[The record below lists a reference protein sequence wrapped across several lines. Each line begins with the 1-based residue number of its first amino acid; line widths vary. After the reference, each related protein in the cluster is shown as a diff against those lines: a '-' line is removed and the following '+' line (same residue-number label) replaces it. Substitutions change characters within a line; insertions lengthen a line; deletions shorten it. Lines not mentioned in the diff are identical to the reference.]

1 MGKYSFLISLLVL
14 WFFCQCDSRHSN
26 DDNGS
31 DYPSKETFAAIDSC
45 MGLMTSNPQKTHRML
60 DSLKNARLMT
70 QQRCDYFHAM
80 VVFSG
85 ERRLDSALVICNRLL
100 DGGKFGDDRFLE
112 EEICVLASN
121 ITMVSL
127 RPVETLK
134 YAKRGI
140 EICHGDERMRGDEAE
155 LMARVG
161 TAEMELGRMQQ
172 ARDTYARAYN
182 LLKKNTSFGDF
193 VALISL
199 QKQQAGLYSVT
210 KEYDRVIDVC
220 HDILGQVERFA
231 NDPSFIERRPET
243 MQQAG
248 LATRDFAE
256 FYKPQMYVR
265 IARAYRKKIESGQSK
280 NIAADKDSARLYVD
294 RWSQTEDAKSPES
307 MTEMIHELYFT
318 GRKADFAEA
327 KTMAEKVYSADSMV
341 NEYVEYLRLLAKDAA
356 QNNDLRTSNA
366 YLQRAMTVG
375 DSVHSQEMMRELSQQ
390 MALTMV
396 QEEQLARQDAEN
408 QLARHRTVIILES
421 IMLVA
426 MLIAG
431 LVIYALVRRRRKDK
445 EIIEMTQHDLSE
457 SKEEI
462 KTLVHQLED
471 TKNEKNVNNA
481 QSLYERIEQAM
492 SEQSLYLNPELD
504 IKMLAEA
511 VVSSRSLVSQS
522 INSVTGKNFRQWLA
536 EYRLGLMVQ
545 MMKENPEAPID
556 ALLMKCGYK
565 DQSTFRRQFKTTYGI
580 TAGEFKRR
588 GGNIERIMESDE
600 QH

>member
-1 MGKYSFLISLLVL
+1 MGKHTSFISILLL
-14 WFFCQCDSRHSN
+14 WLFCQCANKHS
-26 DDNGS
+26 DNGS
-31 DYPSKETFAAIDSC
+31 DYPSVETFTTIDSC
-45 MGLMTSNPQKTHRML
+45 MGLMVSDPQKAHMML
-60 DSLKNARLMT
+60 DSLKDARLMT
-70 QQRCDYFHAM
+70 DQRCDYFHAM

-85 ERRLDSALVICNRLL
+85 EKDLDSALVICDRLL

-121 ITMVSL
+121 IASAN
-127 RPVETLK
+127 RRHVETLK

-140 EICHGDERMRGDEAE
+140 EICHGDEKMRSDEAE

-327 KTMAEKVYSADSMV
+327 KTMVEKVYSADSMV

-457 SKEEI
+457 SKEEV
-462 KTLVHQLED
+462 KTLVHQLEE
-471 TKNEKNVNNA
+471 TKADKAVNNMKI
-481 QSLYERIEQAM
+481 LYDRIEQAM
-492 SEQSLYLNPELD
+492 SEQSLYLNPDLD
-504 IKMLAEA
+504 IKIFSEA
-511 VVSSRSLVSQS
+511 VGSSRSVVSLT

-536 EYRLGLMVQ
+536 EYRLSLFMK
-545 MMKENPEAPID
+545 MMQDTPEESID
-556 ALLMKCGYK
+556 SLVMRCGYK

-600 QH
+600 QQ